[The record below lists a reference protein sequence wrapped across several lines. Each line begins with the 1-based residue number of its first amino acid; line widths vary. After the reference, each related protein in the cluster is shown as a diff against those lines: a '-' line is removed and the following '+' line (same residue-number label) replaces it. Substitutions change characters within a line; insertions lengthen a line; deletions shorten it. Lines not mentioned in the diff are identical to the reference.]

1 MSPEIWKDVVGYE
14 GFYKVS
20 SKGKI
25 ISVARYKKN
34 HSKLQ
39 SVEEKEI
46 SQYLNPKNGY
56 VYVYLCKNGEYKN
69 KRLHRVVAEAFLP
82 NEEGYKQ
89 INHKDGVRS
98 NNSVDNLEWCD
109 KSYNMKHAIALGL
122 KKDGFK
128 KGSENISAKLSDEDV
143 EWIRSH
149 YKYRDKE
156 FGISKIAKKFNVHRA
171 TIGRIINNH
180 SWKK

>member
-82 NEEGYKQ
+82 NKEGYKQ

-98 NNSVDNLEWCD
+98 NNSVDNLEWCNA
-109 KSYNMKHAIALGL
+109 SYNVIDRYKRNGCYEKDKKIISLYTIHKNCAVVAKIVGMSNQGVQGVL
-122 KKDGFK
+122 KR
-128 KGSENISAKLSDEDV
+128 N
-143 EWIRSH
+143 
-149 YKYRDKE
+149 
-156 FGISKIAKKFNVHRA
+156 NVHIYSSAER
-171 TIGRIINNH
+171 
-180 SWKK
+180 KKVRRWLDE